1 MVTKNDAVI
10 QPCHADAPSFE
21 HGKTMWGDDALFFRI
36 YGGGKYSVGQDFRIY
51 YTVSGDPLSNDGVWG
66 D

>member
-1 MVTKNDAVI
+1 MSEKRSVAKNISTKKDAVI

-21 HGKTMWGDDALFFRI
+21 HGKITWGDDTLFFRI

-51 YTVSGDPLSNDGVWG
+51 LQCVR
-66 D
+66 